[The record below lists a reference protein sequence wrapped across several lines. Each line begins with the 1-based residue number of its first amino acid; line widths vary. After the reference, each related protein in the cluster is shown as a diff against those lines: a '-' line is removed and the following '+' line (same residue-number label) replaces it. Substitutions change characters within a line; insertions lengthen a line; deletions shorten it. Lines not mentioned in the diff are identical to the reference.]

1 MAAIDVRAA
10 GGDEGLESR
19 GRVAKGAAAALDDV
33 PELFLAVRAEERRAL
48 ERAQL
53 RADADGLQVVLQ
65 GLRDIR
71 IRHVARVVAGLEA
84 GGVARLGEQPLGL
97 RRFIGGRRRLPE
109 ELEDVRDDAVGDSR
123 EAERLGLVD
132 RVAVEGEARRL

>member
-33 PELFLAVRAEERRAL
+33 PELLLAVGAEERRAL

-53 RADADGLQVVLQ
+53 RADADGLQVVLH
-65 GLRDIR
+65 GLREIR
-71 IRHVARVVAGLEA
+71 IRHVARVVTGVEA
-84 GGVARLGEQPLGL
+84 VRISGLGEQPLGL
-97 RRFIGGRRRLPE
+97 RRIVDGGRRLPE
-109 ELEDVRDDAVGDSR
+109 ELEDVGD
-123 EAERLGLVD
+123 
-132 RVAVEGEARRL
+132 